1 MKQKIT
7 MNRTENKTFSEVF
20 ELFTKSRIAK
30 GVSDTT
36 IRNYK
41 QHLHSISK
49 YLDITIPFD
58 DVTGNTI
65 DDMIIRMRNSDLA
78 HNSIATYL
86 RVLKTFFTWCNE
98 EQLSDVK
105 IKGLKEKETVKETY
119 TDEELEKLLKK
130 PEKDCA
136 FTEYRNWVIV
146 NFFLNSGCRAA
157 TVRNIQNRDVDLQ
170 RKQVVFRHNKN
181 G

>member
-105 IKGLKEKETVKETY
+105 IKGLKEKETVKELYAYFHQDQEMDGSHT
-119 TDEELEKLLKK
+119 
-130 PEKDCA
+130 
-136 FTEYRNWVIV
+136 R
-146 NFFLNSGCRAA
+146 
-157 TVRNIQNRDVDLQ
+157 
-170 RKQVVFRHNKN
+170 
-181 G
+181 